1 MCTPDNTLLCVL
13 KPCRANESRHLCIHR
28 PQHLVDTYSRT
39 TFSGLLPCAHH
50 LVQLWHC
57 RSVVHPRY
65 LCRQAVKL
73 FPTPMQGSG
82 SVLATM
88 NTGLVK
94 ERSSAHAWDLSGEG
108 GIHAHS
114 QFLHLKLR
122 SAARLGATAA
132 AEQQHAERAPAEDA
146 LAEPARCEDK
156 SQQVN
161 GSEGRPTQPEEH
173 ARLSTE
179 ELKSLGLRYFSPR
192 EIARLHSFPEAF
204 SFPQHVT
211 LRQQY
216 ALLGNSV
223 SALVIADLL
232 EYLLHAAT

>member
-1 MCTPDNTLLCVL
+1 MCTPDNTVLCVL

-28 PQHLVDTYSRT
+28 LQHLVDTYSRT

-65 LCRQAVKL
+65 LCPPSCEAISYPL
-73 FPTPMQGSG
+73 QGSG

-94 ERSSAHAWDLSGEG
+94 ERSSAHAWDLSSEG

-122 SAARLGATAA
+122 SAARLGAAAA
-132 AEQQHAERAPAEDA
+132 AEQRHGDCAPAEDA
-146 LAEPARCEDK
+146 LAEPVRCEDVA
-156 SQQVN
+156 QQPD
-161 GSEGRPTQPEEH
+161 ER

-179 ELKSLGLRYFSPR
+179 ELKSLGLRYFAPR

-232 EYLLHAAT
+232 QYLLHATATA

>member
-1 MCTPDNTLLCVL
+1 MQPRIGALQLLRSEL
-13 KPCRANESRHLCIHR
+13 LAFGPRHLCNIN
-28 PQHLVDTYSRT
+28 PQHLIDTCSCT
-39 TFSGLLPCAHH
+39 SFSECEAICCPL
-50 LVQLWHC
+50 
-57 RSVVHPRY
+57 
-65 LCRQAVKL
+65 
-73 FPTPMQGSG
+73 QGSG
-82 SVLATM
+82 SVLATR
-88 NTGLVK
+88 NTGLVR

-122 SAARLGATAA
+122 SAARLGAPAA
-132 AEQQHAERAPAEDA
+132 AEQQNGECAPGEDA
-146 LAEPARCEDK
+146 LAEPVRCQDIP
-156 SQQVN
+156 QQLN
-161 GSEGRPTQPEEH
+161 ESMGRPTQPGER

-232 EYLLHAAT
+232 QYLLHDIA